1 MNWRKINNTWQLL
14 GGPVLAPVSLT
25 VLLLLWF
32 TEPGIPFYQFL
43 LALHF
48 PLFLFHE
55 FEEYVLPGG
64 FKHFINTETGLAAD
78 PPSEDAP
85 ANEPYLFI
93 VNVGLFW
100 PLIIAG
106 ALLANVAPWVGF
118 IVVMLQILM
127 NIFTHSF
134 AFQTRHRGYN
144 PGFITN
150 TFVIIPFCTLVVGYV
165 IVAGVFS
172 PLDWALGVGIPV
184 AMVAVMG
191 AVTATRRKRA
201 TTQATA

>member
-1 MNWRKINNTWQLL
+1 VNWGKINNVWQLL
-14 GGPVLAPVSLT
+14 GGPVLAPVTLSL
-25 VLLLLWF
+25 LLLLWF
-32 TEPGIPFYQFL
+32 TQPDIVFYQWL

-64 FKHFINTETGLAAD
+64 FKKFINTETGLAAD
-78 PPSEDAP
+78 PPVDDAP
-85 ANEPYLFI
+85 ANDLYMFV
-93 VNVGLFW
+93 VNVGIFW
-100 PLIIAG
+100 PLIILG
-106 ALLANVAPWVGF
+106 AVLANVAPWVGF

-150 TFVIIPFCTLVVGYV
+150 TFVIIPYCTLVVGYV
-165 IVAGVFS
+165 IVAHVFTT
-172 PLDWALGVGIPV
+172 LDWALGLGIPV
-184 AMVAVMG
+184 AMVLVMA
-191 AVTATRRKRA
+191 AVTLTRRKRA
-201 TTQATA
+201 TAHATA

>member
-1 MNWRKINNTWQLL
+1 MDWGKINNVWQLL
-14 GGPVLAPVSLT
+14 GGGVLAPVILT

-32 TEPGIPFYQFL
+32 TQPDIVFYQWL
-43 LALHF
+43 LWLHL
-48 PLFLFHE
+48 PLFMFHE

-64 FKHFINTETGLAAD
+64 FRKFINTETGLAAD
-78 PPSEDAP
+78 PPADDRP
-85 ANEPYLFI
+85 ANELYLFI

-106 ALLANVAPWVGF
+106 GLLAVVAPWVGF

-127 NIFTHSF
+127 NVFTHSF

-150 TFVIIPFCTLVVGYV
+150 IFVIIPYCTLVVGYV
-165 IVAGVFS
+165 VVAHVFTT
-172 PLDWALGVGIPV
+172 LDWALGIGIPV
-184 AMVAVMG
+184 AMVLVMA
-191 AVTATRRKRA
+191 AVTLTRRKRA
-201 TTQATA
+201 PATSEA